1 MTSDSA
7 TSFIDAAKA
16 LAPQIRASAEESER
30 ARRLSLPVVEA
41 MAQAGL
47 FRLWIPRSLG
57 GEETD
62 PNTLVRVIEEV
73 SRVDGATGWCLAIGG
88 EYGAFGG
95 YLPAGAA
102 REIYGSDPCV
112 ITGGAFRPF
121 GQAVIVDG
129 GYRVTG
135 RWPLGSGCQHCAWI
149 VGGCRI
155 LDVDQPRLRADGTP
169 VTRIFFFPA
178 AACEIIDTWHS
189 IGLRGTGSHDYAV
202 ADLFVPADHSL
213 SFREPP
219 VQPGPLYALP
229 TIALF
234 ATALA
239 AVPLG
244 IARHAIDILME
255 LAETKIASRSRRV
268 LREDATMQ
276 ADLGRAEALLRSG
289 RAFLYEAL
297 GEAWQAVS
305 AGHTLS
311 LTQRAMLWLASTHA
325 ASAAKQ
331 VTELMFSAGGS
342 ASPYTSSGLER
353 CVRDIHAAGQH
364 VTLTPPNYAMAGQTL
379 LGSDMR
385 ATLLLLMDDRSEG

>member
-1 MTSDSA
+1 
-7 TSFIDAAKA
+7 
-16 LAPQIRASAEESER
+16 
-30 ARRLSLPVVEA
+30 
-41 MAQAGL
+41 
-47 FRLWIPRSLG
+47 
-57 GEETD
+57 
-62 PNTLVRVIEEV
+62 
-73 SRVDGATGWCLAIGG
+73 
-88 EYGAFGG
+88 
-95 YLPAGAA
+95 
-102 REIYGSDPCV
+102 
-112 ITGGAFRPF
+112 
-121 GQAVIVDG
+121 
-129 GYRVTG
+129 
-135 RWPLGSGCQHCAWI
+135 
-149 VGGCRI
+149 
-155 LDVDQPRLRADGTP
+155 
-169 VTRIFFFPA
+169 
-178 AACEIIDTWHS
+178 
-189 IGLRGTGSHDYAV
+189 
-202 ADLFVPADHSL
+202 
-213 SFREPP
+213 

-244 IARHAIDILME
+244 IARHAIDILIE

-331 VTELMFSAGGS
+331 ATELMFSAGGS

-364 VTLTPPNYAMAGQTL
+364 VTLTPPNYAMAGQAL